1 MLHHINALLGDGGV
15 DDGGDLGRALLL
27 LHAHLLLVA
36 LLGGRALLLGHTLG
50 LLVALLVLS
59 ALLLSCALLLC
70 GATLLLRALLLHMAS
85 LDRGALLLWHL
96 GALLLLDRVHDVA
109 ALLLGVSRALFP
121 GNLPGHS
128 LALLHGPGGALLLVL
143 GLVVGH
149 LPCGADRLGDCG
161 AGRAGDCVVDCVA
174 LGGDGDCRSM
184 VGDSNCRGVVGD
196 SNVTVAVSVAITSP
210 AGEAISSV
218 PGVGLGVCL
227 SLGEGKGGDGSKE
240 ENKLKFE
247 TLFKGLR

>member
-1 MLHHINALLGDGGV
+1 M
-15 DDGGDLGRALLL
+15 
-27 LHAHLLLVA
+27 A

-161 AGRAGDCVVDCVA
+161 AGGAGDCVVDCVA
-174 LGGDGDCRSM
+174 LGGDGNCRSM

-196 SNVTVAVSVAITSP
+196 SNVTVAVSVSITSP
-210 AGEAISSV
+210 AGKAISSV

-247 TLFKGLR
+247 TLCKGLI

>member
-1 MLHHINALLGDGGV
+1 M
-15 DDGGDLGRALLL
+15 
-27 LHAHLLLVA
+27 A

-70 GATLLLRALLLHMAS
+70 GTTLLLRALLLHMAS
-85 LDRGALLLWHL
+85 LHRGALLLWHL

-128 LALLHGPGGALLLVL
+128 LALLHRPGGALLLVL

-149 LPCGADRLGDCG
+149 LPCGADRLRDCG

-174 LGGDGDCRSM
+174 LGGNGDCWSM

-196 SNVTVAVSVAITSP
+196 GNMTVAVSVAITSP
-210 AGEAISSV
+210 ASEAISSV
-218 PGVGLGVCL
+218 PGVGFGVGL

-247 TLFKGLR
+247 TLFEGLR

>member
-1 MLHHINALLGDGGV
+1 M
-15 DDGGDLGRALLL
+15 
-27 LHAHLLLVA
+27 A

-128 LALLHGPGGALLLVL
+128 LALLHGPGRALLLVL

-184 VGDSNCRGVVGD
+184 VGDSNVA
-196 SNVTVAVSVAITSP
+196 VAVSVAITSP
-210 AGEAISSV
+210 AGKAISSV
-218 PGVGLGVCL
+218 PGVGFGVCL
-227 SLGEGKGGDGSKE
+227 SLGESKGGDSSKE

>member
-15 DDGGDLGRALLL
+15 DDGGDLGGALLL
-27 LHAHLLLVA
+27 LHTHLLLVA

-128 LALLHGPGGALLLVL
+128 LTLLHGPGGALLLVL

-161 AGRAGDCVVDCVA
+161 AGGAGDCVVDCVA
-174 LGGDGDCRSM
+174 LGGDGDCRGM
-184 VGDSNCRGVVGD
+184 VGD

-210 AGEAISSV
+210 AGKAISSV
-218 PGVGLGVCL
+218 PGVGLGLCL
-227 SLGEGKGGDGSKE
+227 SLGEGKGGDSSKE

-247 TLFKGLR
+247 TLCKGLI

>member
-1 MLHHINALLGDGGV
+1 MASLDRG
-15 DDGGDLGRALLL
+15 
-27 LHAHLLLVA
+27 
-36 LLGGRALLLGHTLG
+36 
-50 LLVALLVLS
+50 ALLVLS

-70 GATLLLRALLLHMAS
+70 GTTLLLRALLLHMAS

-96 GALLLLDRVHDVA
+96 GALLLLDRVHNVA

-128 LALLHGPGGALLLVL
+128 LTLLHGPGGALLLVL

-161 AGRAGDCVVDCVA
+161 AGGAGDCVVDCVA
-174 LGGDGDCRSM
+174 LGGDGDCRGM
-184 VGDSNCRGVVGD
+184 VGDSNCRSVVGD

-218 PGVGLGVCL
+218 PGVGLGVSL
-227 SLGEGKGGDGSKE
+227 SLGEGKGGDSSKE
-240 ENKLKFE
+240 ENKL
-247 TLFKGLR
+247 LHDYCWQGLPTAG

>member
-1 MLHHINALLGDGGV
+1 M
-15 DDGGDLGRALLL
+15 
-27 LHAHLLLVA
+27 
-36 LLGGRALLLGHTLG
+36 
-50 LLVALLVLS
+50 ALLVLS

-85 LDRGALLLWHL
+85 LHRGALLLWHL

-128 LALLHGPGGALLLVL
+128 LALLHRPGRALLLVL

-149 LPCGADRLGDCG
+149 LPRGADRLGDCG
-161 AGRAGDCVVDCVA
+161 AGGAGDCVVDCVA
-174 LGGDGDCRSM
+174 LGGNGDCRSM

-196 SNVTVAVSVAITSP
+196 SNMTVALSVSVTSP

-247 TLFKGLR
+247 TLCKGLI